1 MTEPGGVRSLARA
14 FGLLELIAD
23 EGGSATVSRLSELAG
38 LPLGTAHRMLR
49 TLVDLGYA
57 RQEPT
62 KEYSLGPRL
71 VRLGDVATQSIARW
85 ARPAMQ
91 QVVRMTG
98 ESVNIAALDGDQI
111 VYLGQVM
118 PSNNSMRMFT
128 EVGRRVLPH
137 TTAVGKAIM
146 ARMEPVDVRALLD
159 RTGMAQLTP
168 HTYGD
173 IESFAQELTRT
184 RHRGYALDEQEQE
197 IGVRCVAVAVPAAQ
211 QRLALS
217 MSGPTTRMTD
227 EVIGAAIGPLRQAAG
242 RVAAELE

>member
-1 MTEPGGVRSLARA
+1 MSESTGVRSLARA

-23 EGGSATVSRLSELAG
+23 EGGSATVSRLADLTG

-49 TLVDLGYA
+49 TLVELGYA

-71 VRLGDVATQSIARW
+71 VRLGDVASRSIAQW

-91 QVVRMTG
+91 QVVRLTG

-118 PSNNSMRMFT
+118 ASHNSMRMFT

-159 RTGMAQLTP
+159 RTGMPQITP
-168 HTYGD
+168 HTYAD
-173 IESFAQELTRT
+173 MESFAQELTRT
-184 RHRGYALDEQEQE
+184 LHRGYALDEQEQE
-197 IGVRCVAVAVPAAQ
+197 LGVRCVAVAVPAAG

-227 EVIGAAIGPLRQAAG
+227 EVVGAAIGPLRQAAAK
-242 RVAAELE
+242 VAGELG